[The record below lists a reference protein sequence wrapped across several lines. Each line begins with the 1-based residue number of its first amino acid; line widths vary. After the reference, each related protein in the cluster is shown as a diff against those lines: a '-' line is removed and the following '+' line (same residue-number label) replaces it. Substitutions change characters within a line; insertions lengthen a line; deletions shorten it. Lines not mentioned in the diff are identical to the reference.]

1 MRKTE
6 IMLSIQE
13 RLAGISDLKYIDKD
27 WGQLNTSVPAVN
39 FPCCLIDVES
49 VNYEDGRAMQNATAT
64 IVLTIANHRTVT
76 SSIMSP
82 DKEKIILSRESDRI
96 YRRNASPVHKRQL
109 CATGSYVMEKVETG
123 TVDYECYEMRFSTA
137 YKCDYSPRKQ
147 KIDVVPNV
155 TVEQR

>member
-1 MRKTE
+1 
-6 IMLSIQE
+6 MLKSRGFNLSLPYISQLFKLLSPFFIGQFAWVYMQIVFEHSIDI
-13 RLAGISDLKYIDKD
+13 ADKVM
-27 WGQLNTSVPAVN
+27 LETT
-39 FPCCLIDVES
+39 I
-49 VNYEDGRAMQNATAT
+49 QNATAT

-82 DKEKIILSRESDRI
+82 DKEKSYYLVNLTESIAGMLHLFTNGNYAPLVRTLW
-96 YRRNASPVHKRQL
+96 K
-109 CATGSYVMEKVETG
+109 KVETG

-155 TVEQR
+155 TVE